1 MARSPG
7 TTGALQGI
15 GEAYSN
21 LNSAVQSEAASSWRQ
36 SLPVIAAERD
46 GFERRFRE
54 QGAPNVANG
63 SVDWGGGI
71 GREGIGGECVV
82 VAEAGQQRLGGTKC
96 AREKLSSL

>member
-1 MARSPG
+1 MEFKAMARSPG

-54 QGAPNVANG
+54 QGAPDVANG

-71 GREGIGGECVV
+71 GRE
-82 VAEAGQQRLGGTKC
+82 
-96 AREKLSSL
+96 